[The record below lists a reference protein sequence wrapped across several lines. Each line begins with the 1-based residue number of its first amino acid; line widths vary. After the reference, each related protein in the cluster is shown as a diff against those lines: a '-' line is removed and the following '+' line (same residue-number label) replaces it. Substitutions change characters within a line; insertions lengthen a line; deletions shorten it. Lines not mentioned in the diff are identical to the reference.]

1 MEIVRARRVAA
12 EKARAAPALRRRT
25 RALLPRRLGDAG
37 ALLEQRRVAKA
48 VQQRAC
54 AELGLSRSDWTFFA
68 TLLQRRW
75 DAAAEAAGLRLEG
88 ANRETTIPL

>member
-1 MEIVRARRVAA
+1 MCDLYERLLLSAA
-12 EKARAAPALRRRT
+12 DWATPLGLSDREAEAEAATL
-25 RALLPRRLGDAG
+25 DAF
-37 ALLEQRRVAKA
+37 AA

-75 DAAAEAAGLRLEG
+75 DAAAEAAGREG
-88 ANRETTIPL
+88 ATRETTTIPL

>member
-1 MEIVRARRVAA
+1 MCDLYERLLLSAA
-12 EKARAAPALRRRT
+12 DWATPLGLSEREAEAEAATL
-25 RALLPRRLGDAG
+25 DAF
-37 ALLEQRRVAKA
+37 AA

-75 DAAAEAAGLRLEG
+75 DAAAEARPEAAGLEG